1 MSGFVKLFFCVS
13 FRWTDPLKSTCMPH
27 SSCSCC
33 VISVFL
39 YRYMISVSFSTLQ
52 PGTYTHETLCAH
64 VCVCMCVRLCMF
76 FIMWYGGFARW
87 CYSTGRIALSCLML
101 LAMVCASVCVPT
113 VSTHVPF
120 RMPFSCV
127 YAHVRACSAAHVLW
141 YHVVFD
147 VLVQVRFGRFLRKI
161 EECWVETIQ
170 VGPTSEFDSRATHL
184 HKQTHTRSH
193 TCAHAH
199 TRHSGVAPQ
208 MSFAAP
214 RQRTPM
220 QIFFLFFSSLVCQK
234 TFLSFF
240 SASPSASLCM
250 CASLAS
256 LTHTR
261 KHQELE
267 SGSVKKKKRNVW
279 TYICELPANPAA

>member
-101 LAMVCASVCVPT
+101 LAVVCASVCVPT

-147 VLVQVRFGRFLRKI
+147 VLVQVRFGTFFLEKSRN
-161 EECWVETIQ
+161 VEWRQ
-170 VGPTSEFDSRATHL
+170 FKSGPRASSTLALHTCTNKHTHA
-184 HKQTHTRSH
+184 HTHAPTHTRDIQELLRRWVLLLRGSEPP
-193 TCAHAH
+193 C
-199 TRHSGVAPQ
+199 RFFFFFFLLLSVRRP
-208 MSFAAP
+208 
-214 RQRTPM
+214 
-220 QIFFLFFSSLVCQK
+220 FFLFFLRHLLPLCVCVPALP
-234 TFLSFF
+234 LSH
-240 SASPSASLCM
+240 
-250 CASLAS
+250 
-256 LTHTR
+256 THVNT
-261 KHQELE
+261 K
-267 SGSVKKKKRNVW
+267 S
-279 TYICELPANPAA
+279 